1 MKFTETKSSGTNL
14 HDFVERLTSS
24 DVNIIQGAINFP
36 SGLSEDTT
44 PLKFILRIKD
54 WRNYKK
60 YPFFQA
66 LASVNKSLVPLAEKI
81 PFLAT
86 DAIALEDSVEQM
98 MELFIHDL
106 IDELTIDRWRLLLAN
121 RGYSVRNKKNYSD
134 ILKFCLKNEVIE
146 KDLENL
152 KVCFEENR
160 RNALAQ
166 KMKDYANSFSQLSA
180 ADFSR
185 KFYDILEKIQ
195 EN

>member
-1 MKFTETKSSGTNL
+1 
-14 HDFVERLTSS
+14 
-24 DVNIIQGAINFP
+24 
-36 SGLSEDTT
+36 
-44 PLKFILRIKD
+44 
-54 WRNYKK
+54 
-60 YPFFQA
+60 
-66 LASVNKSLVPLAEKI
+66 
-81 PFLAT
+81 
-86 DAIALEDSVEQM
+86 M
-98 MELFIHDL
+98 MEVFIHDL

-121 RGYSVRNKKNYSD
+121 RGYSVENKKKYSD
-134 ILKFCLKNEVIE
+134 IFKFCLKNEVIE

-185 KFYDILEKIQ
+185 MFDETLEKIQ